1 MVAGSASAGRQLLP
15 LHKQDNQLLQCSAVP
30 PLHSCSLVRMA
41 EVEWH
46 GDEDLYKDDVQN
58 DYQDGDVGVHYC
70 LNVASAASS
79 VSFSFAE

>member
-1 MVAGSASAGRQLLP
+1 MQDRPLSAAAAAQAGQPAAA
-15 LHKQDNQLLQCSAVP
+15 DAVQCK
-30 PLHSCSLVRMA
+30 LHSCSLVRMA